1 MENGENMEV
10 IDLIVQPAFCVKDGM
25 IIRTN
30 YAAQQRMVPTGT
42 PIADLI
48 STGAEEY
55 EQFADGCLY
64 LTLKICQAHCGASVT
79 RSGEVDF
86 FVLEQESDQ
95 AELRAMALAAMELRG
110 PLANVMA
117 IADQLFPTLESEA
130 NEQAARINRGL
141 FQMLRVISNMSDAGR
156 YSTMQSSRQE
166 TVNLSAFFDEV
177 FQKAQALMIHTGVT
191 LNFQT
196 LNENIFSLADKEK
209 LERAILNI
217 LSNTLKFTPS
227 GGTVTAT
234 LTRRGSKLYLS
245 IQDSGSGIA
254 EHLRRTAHS
263 RFLREPS
270 LEDSRFGIGLGMV
283 LIRSTAALHGGTLL
297 IDQPDS
303 GGTRVT
309 MSLQIRQSKNTILRD
324 TNMLRIDYAG
334 ERDHGLLEL
343 SDSLPAFLYITEGS
357 V

>member
-1 MENGENMEV
+1 
-10 IDLIVQPAFCVKDGM
+10 
-25 IIRTN
+25 
-30 YAAQQRMVPTGT
+30 
-42 PIADLI
+42 
-48 STGAEEY
+48 
-55 EQFADGCLY
+55 
-64 LTLKICQAHCGASVT
+64 
-79 RSGEVDF
+79 
-86 FVLEQESDQ
+86 
-95 AELRAMALAAMELRG
+95 
-110 PLANVMA
+110 
-117 IADQLFPTLESEA
+117 
-130 NEQAARINRGL
+130 
-141 FQMLRVISNMSDAGR
+141 
-156 YSTMQSSRQE
+156 
-166 TVNLSAFFDEV
+166 
-177 FQKAQALMIHTGVT
+177 
-191 LNFQT
+191 
-196 LNENIFSLADKEK
+196 
-209 LERAILNI
+209 
-217 LSNTLKFTPS
+217 LKFTPS

-343 SDSLPAFLYITEGS
+343 SDVLPAELYH
-357 V
+357 